1 MENMETQWSKL
12 LDQIVNRLT
21 ALGGSPAH
29 VYTLYTMCTHK
40 LSIHP
45 MESRPLIIQAA
56 CHPVGHMLVVGLTKM
71 VKKTGDD
78 TRRRMLEMIP
88 DDDDLQISLDG

>member
-1 MENMETQWSKL
+1 VT
-12 LDQIVNRLT
+12 
-21 ALGGSPAH
+21 LGGSPAH

-71 VKKTGDD
+71 VKKMGDD
-78 TRRRMLEMIP
+78 TRRRMMEMMMTYRAVLMADTHGCVVINN
-88 DDDDLQISLDG
+88 LQ